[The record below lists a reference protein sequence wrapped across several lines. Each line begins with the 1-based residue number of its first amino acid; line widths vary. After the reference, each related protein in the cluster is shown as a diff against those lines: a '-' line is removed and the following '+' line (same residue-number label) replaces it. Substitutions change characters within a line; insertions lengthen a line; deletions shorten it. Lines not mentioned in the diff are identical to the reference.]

1 MQEINYHADNTM
13 QTLYP
18 LYSQVMSC
26 EEGDCRTSSEE
37 EGVCREKSVKK
48 KESAEQTVKKKQKE
62 PAGQILKKSVTSKA
76 P

>member
-1 MQEINYHADNTM
+1 
-13 QTLYP
+13 
-18 LYSQVMSC
+18 MSC

-48 KESAEQTVKKKQKE
+48 KESAEQTVKKKKKE